1 MNGWTEELLTLMFRA
16 RTRRIE
22 RMRDASQGKDVEANR
37 RVSDAELFASVGVKT
52 KVVQRV
58 N

>member
-1 MNGWTEELLTLMFRA
+1 VNGWTEELLTLMFRA